1 MKKSLTALL
10 LALVILIH
18 VPVTAEAA
26 SSYRGQLDG
35 MEGEIYDVLTSK
47 LSQGYDSFSY
57 ELSRTLTYSSTEEA
71 NSDMQ
76 RLVARAY
83 EAFYRDHGVQHVE
96 PPLELAPSF
105 EGRCV
110 MRSAYCIRREIGEC
124 LRERPR
130 LQGDLYIEHG
140 AQRYRLEFDC
150 AHCEMKLI
158 AAEK

>member
-1 MKKSLTALL
+1 M
-10 LALVILIH
+10 
-18 VPVTAEAA
+18 
-26 SSYRGQLDG
+26 
-35 MEGEIYDVLTSK
+35 
-47 LSQGYDSFSY
+47 
-57 ELSRTLTYSSTEEA
+57 
-71 NSDMQ
+71 
-76 RLVARAY
+76 
-83 EAFYRDHGVQHVE
+83 VE